1 MQAPEAYDYLV
12 VGGGLFGVY
21 AALYLAERGNRVRLV
36 ESGDRWLAKAST
48 VNQARLHAGY
58 HYPRSIAT
66 ARTSD
71 EHKARFTRDHEDCV
85 YATFDQYYAIDRYS
99 SLTNADG
106 FERFCRYLEL
116 PCERVTDHPHFDYR
130 QLEAVF
136 RAREASFDPVLLA
149 AYYRARLGA
158 ARGITAGLGTY
169 PTAAAAEGQQ
179 WRISLAGP
187 GGPEVIL
194 ATAVV
199 NATYTASNGVNRL
212 FGQRELE
219 LLHEISEIALLT
231 SPELRG
237 TGLTIMDG
245 PFASVMPYGKSG
257 LLSLSSVAYT
267 HHAISKSPLPRFA
280 CMDRRADCRPE
291 RPANCR
297 QCPQA
302 PRTAYPKMA
311 AQLRRYLRS
320 TVGLHYYGSLFT
332 IKSKLRA
339 NYIDDGRPTA
349 IHKLGAGPDFYC
361 IFAGKINSIY
371 EIEKVLLP

>member
-1 MQAPEAYDYLV
+1 MRQAETYDCLV
-12 VGGGLFGVY
+12 IGGGLFGIY
-21 AALYLAERGNRVRLV
+21 AALYLAGQGRRVRLV
-36 ESGDRWLAKAST
+36 EAGGRWLGKAST

-71 EHKARFTRDHEDCV
+71 EHKARFTAEHQHCV
-85 YATFDQYYAIDRYS
+85 FDTFEQYYAIDRQA
-99 SLTNADG
+99 SLTNADR

-116 PCERVTDHPHFDYR
+116 PCERVNDHPSFNYR

-136 RAREASFDPVLLA
+136 RTREASFDPVLLA
-149 AYYRARLGA
+149 ADYRARLA
-158 ARGITAGLGTY
+158 ASPVAASLGTY
-169 PTAAAAEGQQ
+169 PAEVRRTGDRWKVRLQTDRGSEWIETPTA
-179 WRISLAGP
+179 L
-187 GGPEVIL
+187 
-194 ATAVV
+194 
-199 NATYTASNGVNRL
+199 NATYTAMNGVNEL
-212 FGQRELE
+212 FGQAPLA
-219 LLHEISEIALLT
+219 LQHEISEIALLT
-231 SPELRG
+231 SPQLEH
-237 TGLTIMDG
+237 TGLTVMDG
-245 PFASVMPYGKSG
+245 PFASVMPFGRTG

-267 HHAISKSPLPRFA
+267 HRAVSYEALPQFD

-302 PRTAYPKMA
+302 PRSAYAKMA
-311 AQLRRYLRS
+311 AQLRRYLKPSVELRYFS
-320 TVGLHYYGSLFT
+320 SLFT

-349 IHKLGAGPDFYC
+349 IRQLAGSPDFYC

-371 EIEKVLLP
+371 EIEKFF